1 MEDQGTAV
9 NLDIESYQRLIDIGR
24 ALSAERNFSSLLERI
39 LREAKLIAR
48 ADAGS
53 LYIKTDHDT
62 LAFAIVL
69 YDSLGLYQGGTD
81 GDPIS
86 FPELPLL
93 LEDGSQNMVNVAARS
108 FHLGETIYFADVY
121 ETPENEVQERKAFDK
136 ITGYSS
142 RSFLTVPLK
151 NVYMEGIGVLQLL
164 NAKDKEG
171 NVVEFPETVRPLTE
185 ALASQA
191 AVAMEY
197 RRLLDEQELLKLQL
211 ESEVDVRTEEL
222 QNALSK
228 LSEAH
233 IVLKDLTTIDPVT
246 GLRNRQFFDDV
257 LEREWRRAER
267 QKYPMALLMLDIDHF
282 KNVNDT
288 YGHLAGDICLAGV
301 AKCMADM
308 FKRPADVVARF
319 GGEEF
324 IVIMPY
330 MAHEDAREFAEKV
343 RSVIASS
350 TFNADG
356 HIIEVTVSIGVATM
370 IPDDLNS
377 SRQLIAQADA
387 AMYKAKAAGRNSV
400 CD

>member
-1 MEDQGTAV
+1 LNRE
-9 NLDIESYQRLIDIGR
+9 IESYQRLIDIGR
-24 ALSAERNFSSLLERI
+24 ALSAERNLKSLLERI
-39 LREAKLIAR
+39 LTEAKIIAR

-62 LAFAIVL
+62 LEFAIVL
-69 YDSLGLYQGGTD
+69 NDSLGLYQGGTA

-86 FPELPLL
+86 FPELPLTF
-93 LEDGSQNMVNVAARS
+93 EDGSKNLANVATRS
-108 FHLGETIYFADVY
+108 LHLGETIYFADVY
-121 ETPENEVQERKAFDK
+121 ETPEGEVQERKAFDK
-136 ITGYSS
+136 MTGYSS

-164 NAKDKEG
+164 NAKDDAG
-171 NVVEFPETVRPLTE
+171 NIIEFPETVRPLTE

-211 ESEVDVRTEEL
+211 EHQVDERTEEL

-246 GLRNRQFFDDV
+246 GLRNRQFFDEV
-257 LEREWRRAER
+257 MEQEWRRAER
-267 QKYPMALLMLDIDHF
+267 QKYPVALLMLDIDHF
-282 KNVNDT
+282 KRVNDT

-301 AKCMADM
+301 AKCMSEL
-308 FKRPADVVARF
+308 FKRPADVIARF

-324 IVIMPY
+324 IAILPY
-330 MAHEDAREFAEKV
+330 MEHKDAFEFAEKV
-343 RSVIASS
+343 REAIAGSSFAADEHVI
-350 TFNADG
+350 N
-356 HIIEVTVSIGVATM
+356 VTVSIGVATM
-370 IPDDLNS
+370 TPDESNG

-387 AMYKAKAAGRNSV
+387 SMYKAKTSGRNRV